1 MPRTRD
7 ELRAELKTEA
17 ERLIDELLAWSDQI
31 DAPTLTDIEDQV
43 LKARKAFGE
52 KLADALV
59 EKQPTVE
66 PLTVKCPQCGRAM
79 HQKKK
84 RQRRRVESRAGQVTV
99 NRAYYYCD
107 HCQVGL
113 FPPGSTVASGRP
125 AVE

>member
-17 ERLIDELLAWSDQI
+17 ERLIDESLAWSDQV

-43 LKARKAFGE
+43 LKVRKEFGE
-52 KLADALV
+52 KLANALV

-79 HQKKK
+79 HQK
-84 RQRRRVESRAGQVTV
+84 EEPPAAAG
-99 NRAYYYCD
+99 
-107 HCQVGL
+107 
-113 FPPGSTVASGRP
+113 
-125 AVE
+125 